1 MPSAPSQHRLA
12 NVRFFEGK
20 TVMIEKYTVEA
31 EQFAREGYVV
41 LRGFYDRETIIKPIQ
56 EGIRK
61 IVERVCHKYG
71 ILAATT
77 TSDQAMGPAYM
88 SLTKSDRKRGGEV
101 YDAVKQIPAFMR
113 LVSDVRNDILFRA
126 MRLASE
132 PGLAA
137 GGYGIRIDSPL
148 EEKFKASWHQE
159 FPAQLRSLDGIVF
172 WSPLAAVTPEIG
184 PVEIAVGS
192 QKEGVIPVFEDDAGI
207 GKSGA
212 YALRLDN
219 EAERLSRYPHIAP
232 VTEPGDLILMDFLT
246 LHRSGANLSNRPR
259 WSMQWR
265 MFNFADPV
273 GLKLGWKNSF
283 ASGQNFNDIWSDF
296 LGSKK

>member
-1 MPSAPSQHRLA
+1 MT
-12 NVRFFEGK
+12 EG
-20 TVMIEKYTVEA
+20 YTAEA
-31 EQFAREGYVV
+31 EQFARDGYVV
-41 LRGFYDRETIIKPIQ
+41 LRGFYDRETIVEPIQ
-56 EGIRK
+56 EGIRQ

-71 ILAATT
+71 VSTMT
-77 TSDQAMGPAYM
+77 KTSGQAMGPAYM
-88 SLTKSDRKRGGEV
+88 ALAKANRSWGGEV

-113 LVSDVRNDILFRA
+113 LVSDARNDTIFRA

-137 GGYGIRIDSPL
+137 GGYGIRIDSPG
-148 EEKFKASWHQE
+148 EDKFRASWHQE

-172 WSPLAAVTPEIG
+172 WSPLVEVTAEIG
-184 PVEIAVGS
+184 PVEIATGS
-192 QKEGVIPVFEDDAGI
+192 QREGVVPVFEDDGGI

-212 YALRLDN
+212 YALRLKD
-219 EAERLSRYPHIAP
+219 EAERLARYPHIAP

-246 LHRSGANLSNRPR
+246 LHRSGVNVSSSPR

-273 GLKLGWKNSF
+273 GIKLGWKNSF
-283 ASGQNFNDIWSDF
+283 SAGENFEYICADF
-296 LGSKK
+296 FGSTK